1 MVGMDKWHTACYI
14 AARECNRLAGRHWRM
29 GSVWSM
35 ASTSLWWARVVDKV
49 HGRSQG
55 GVVPG
60 GELCRLKRSLLGCL
74 LSAGR
79 WRDTATAANR

>member
-1 MVGMDKWHTACYI
+1 VGMDKWHTTCYI

-29 GSVWSM
+29 GSARSM
-35 ASTSLWWARVVDKV
+35 ASTGLWWARVADKV
-49 HGRSQG
+49 HRRGQG

-60 GELCRLKRSLLGCL
+60 GELCRSKRSLLGRL

-79 WRDTATAANR
+79 WRDTVTAANR